1 MRGFSY
7 HTKVPF
13 VALGVHLAGYYDT
26 LEMTTAIPCLND
38 HSHASLHLL
47 TLVCHVQKAPITVF
61 LNAQL
66 IFFRLHI
73 SFSDI
78 SSTLVVALSSQNNY
92 L

>member
-47 TLVCHVQKAPITVF
+47 TLACHVQKAPITVF

-66 IFFRLHI
+66 IFFPLAYFI
-73 SFSDI
+73 LGLP
-78 SSTLVVALSSQNNY
+78 STLVVALSSQNNY